1 MLSPLHTYTH
11 WRKTAKREILE
22 MRVPSVYYILWS
34 VIEWRLLTSSLGLL
48 VGRVLIAA
56 RNTSETWSVN
66 RGSLW
71 ESCSIMAF
79 HVCCSEDTT
88 RDDWRKREHPS
99 FARFFFSLAFSRI
112 MHCVVYTRRITW
124 KGEWSV
130 RNLSHENKKKKKK
143 HREQQRKRSQ
153 LTRGPLR
160 GWEGESE
167 MNIIIII
174 IIITIDDG
182 HCSSQGRRTK

>member
-1 MLSPLHTYTH
+1 MKRHRVKVVNKFVRTFGGEGAYSCSKHE
-11 WRKTAKREILE
+11 WDVKRKPRVFVRE
-22 MRVPSVYYILWS
+22 VPHNGFS
-34 VIEWRLLTSSLGLL
+34 
-48 VGRVLIAA
+48 RVLL
-56 RNTSETWSVN
+56 RGHNTGRLEK
-66 RGSLW
+66 
-71 ESCSIMAF
+71 
-79 HVCCSEDTT
+79 T
-88 RDDWRKREHPS
+88 RTPVIS
-99 FARFFFSLAFSRI
+99 AIFFSLEFSRI

-124 KGEWSV
+124 KGEGSV
-130 RNLSHENKKKKKK
+130 RNLSHEKKKKKKK
-143 HREQQRKRSQ
+143 HREQQRKRSK